1 MLRRTVALLAVACV
15 ATRACGDE
23 MCPPVV
29 VELQCGSDGV
39 IYMNACLAEK
49 KKCSNRAFTYTAGAC
64 PKKTP
69 LPRRPMAT
77 VDLNAITFPRFP
89 TPHLRAPTVDE
100 GDEPRQ
106 AFHDN

>member
-1 MLRRTVALLAVACV
+1 MRVRTVALLAVACV
-15 ATRACGDE
+15 GAQACGDE
-23 MCPPVV
+23 LCLPV

-49 KKCSNRAFTYTAGAC
+49 TKCINRAFTYTAGAC
-64 PKKTP
+64 PRKTP

-77 VDLNAITFPRFP
+77 IDLNAITFPRFS

-100 GDEPRQ
+100 VDEPRR
-106 AFHDN
+106 AF